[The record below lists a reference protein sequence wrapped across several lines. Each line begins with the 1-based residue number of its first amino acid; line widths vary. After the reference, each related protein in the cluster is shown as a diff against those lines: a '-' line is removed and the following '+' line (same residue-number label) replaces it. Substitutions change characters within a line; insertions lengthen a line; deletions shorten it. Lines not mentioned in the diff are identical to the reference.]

1 MNKSYKYINEWD
13 RLIAHFLHLIN
24 FCSSSQS
31 FVHMVIFVVNC
42 KEYNLL
48 KNNVILNQVNVKN
61 GAAWAIEKNKLKY
74 KMLDDDVIRLC

>member
-1 MNKSYKYINEWD
+1 MNKSYKNINEWEC
-13 RLIAHFLHLIN
+13 LIAYFLHHIN

-42 KEYNLL
+42 EEYNLL

>member
-1 MNKSYKYINEWD
+1 
-13 RLIAHFLHLIN
+13 
-24 FCSSSQS
+24 
-31 FVHMVIFVVNC
+31 MVIFVVNC
-42 KEYNLL
+42 EEYNLL